1 MDFCTSDF
9 EKNNTAKTYDTDA
22 SSKANKLQIH
32 VYGADW
38 CGDCIR
44 AKSALNRYGAEF
56 VWHDIESEE
65 GAEEKAIEISG
76 QKHIPVVTFP
86 DNSFMVEPSAIQIK
100 EKLDSIK

>member
-1 MDFCTSDF
+1 MDFYTN
-9 EKNNTAKTYDTDA
+9 NNTNNNTVKQSDTDA
-22 SSKANKLQIH
+22 STQANKLQIH

-44 AKSALNRYGAEF
+44 AKAALNRYGAEF
-56 VWHDIESEE
+56 IWHDIESEE

-100 EKLDSIK
+100 EKLDSLK